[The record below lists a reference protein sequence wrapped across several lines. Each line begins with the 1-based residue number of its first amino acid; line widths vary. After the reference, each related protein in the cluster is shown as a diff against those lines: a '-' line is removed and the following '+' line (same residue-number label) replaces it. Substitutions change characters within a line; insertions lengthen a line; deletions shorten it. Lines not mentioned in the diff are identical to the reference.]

1 MDQDKKFN
9 LAQRSKSEEEL
20 MSTLL
25 DAIQDE
31 PQLLLKIKVNKL
43 LSIVLKA
50 CDPLP
55 LATS

>member
-31 PQLLLKIKVNKL
+31 PLLLLKIKVNKL